1 MSAGHGAAWRRR
13 ERQLR
18 AWHRHERMTVAM
30 ELATALH
37 HSAQRVEAPRE
48 GVEGETNDALRRP
61 KPPLPG
67 KRPAPLEQ
75 AKLGQ
80 HSGIGY
86 ELVLAL
92 DVPVLQMVEQ
102 PVDASALAFLEEE
115 EAKALNAEFSM
126 LARSATSHTV
136 RLREVMMRMHVL
148 RQKGRGRKKKK
159 RRKKKLPKAS
169 SSRSS
174 CASHAARTRISGR
187 SSTCPFFLAVL
198 FGVMVLPEEYFGAF
212 PYSAIPWFYY
222 GYSSCVSRWFHIFP
236 CEGGP
241 RLQRSFLAA
250 TCPDGCLQARDALH
264 HGRYGPEGQ
273 LFGESLA
280 VACTMLVLLVFLHLA
295 LYSSCCSQAHDASH
309 HGRYGPEG
317 QLFGESLA
325 VACTMLPSRC
335 VPFFVFR
342 PKMPVFMA
350 GMDTGAVLG
359 QGFLHAR
366 CCVTC
371 CATVQTVQYTVWRFR
386 SYSSSRS
393 SHPRRGAEGFPMFSR
408 PLRFH
413 CCRFDVSV
421 VQDRQVRL
429 VQAWRIQPCPTLPWR
444 TRLRSHSCSSST
456 LVYVQDWQVPQVQ
469 SWKRQL
475 YSHSFGL
482 LVLGLGVQASRF
494 HRCSLRGDSRYPTV
508 AASRRICSAL
518 TRWSMSRLWF
528 ACLLL
533 LNNRCR
539 HSRWVFFGPCTQV
552 HGQGFPRHQGGEGVA
567 GTPGACSQVFC
578 HPN

>member
-1 MSAGHGAAWRRR
+1 
-13 ERQLR
+13 
-18 AWHRHERMTVAM
+18 
-30 ELATALH
+30 
-37 HSAQRVEAPRE
+37 
-48 GVEGETNDALRRP
+48 
-61 KPPLPG
+61 
-67 KRPAPLEQ
+67 
-75 AKLGQ
+75 
-80 HSGIGY
+80 
-86 ELVLAL
+86 
-92 DVPVLQMVEQ
+92 
-102 PVDASALAFLEEE
+102 
-115 EAKALNAEFSM
+115 
-126 LARSATSHTV
+126 
-136 RLREVMMRMHVL
+136 MRMHVL

-169 SSRSS
+169 FSRSS

-222 GYSSCVSRWFHIFP
+222 GYSSCVSRWCFWLLFHIFS

-250 TCPDGCLQARDALH
+250 TCPDGCLQARDALHLGRYDQKDSYLARVWQCHVQGLFCWFLHLALHSSFFSQAHDALH

-366 CCVTC
+366 LLCYVLCHGPDSAVHC
-371 CATVQTVQYTVWRFR
+371 LAVPQLQFITVI
-386 SYSSSRS
+386 SSPSW
-393 SHPRRGAEGFPMFSR
+393 RRGLHHGS
-408 PLRFH
+408 
-413 CCRFDVSV
+413 
-421 VQDRQVRL
+421 
-429 VQAWRIQPCPTLPWR
+429 
-444 TRLRSHSCSSST
+444 
-456 LVYVQDWQVPQVQ
+456 
-469 SWKRQL
+469 
-475 YSHSFGL
+475 G
-482 LVLGLGVQASRF
+482 
-494 HRCSLRGDSRYPTV
+494 
-508 AASRRICSAL
+508 CSAD
-518 TRWSMSRLWF
+518 
-528 ACLLL
+528 
-533 LNNRCR
+533 
-539 HSRWVFFGPCTQV
+539 H
-552 HGQGFPRHQGGEGVA
+552 
-567 GTPGACSQVFC
+567 
-578 HPN
+578 